1 MLVHLLAGALTMKII
16 IEKNAGRGK
25 KGKNAVLRLEDEKEK
40 CIKKEIK
47 LKRTHA
53 RTAEVLVFSR
63 RRHKFKWASSTTWNC
78 NKFSKTIVSNFKA
91 SESFKI
97 KLKTN
102 KCFVFFAGLCK
113 LFTRQASYFFC
124 IYYSTRSIPMLQWL
138 LLAHTSE
145 DDSVLSLSSSA
156 AAASKTHDSKSFR
169 LFARR
174 FSHSFI
180 AAHLF
185 FAHSSFFI

>member
-1 MLVHLLAGALTMKII
+1 MF
-16 IEKNAGRGK
+16 
-25 KGKNAVLRLEDEKEK
+25 
-40 CIKKEIK
+40 CI
-47 LKRTHA
+47 LCR
-53 RTAEVLVFSR
+53 F
-63 RRHKFKWASSTTWNC
+63 KF
-78 NKFSKTIVSNFKA
+78 
-91 SESFKI
+91 
-97 KLKTN
+97 
-102 KCFVFFAGLCK
+102 
-113 LFTRQASYFFC
+113 FTRQASYFFC
-124 IYYSTRSIPMLQWL
+124 IYYSTRSIPMSQWL

-185 FAHSSFFI
+185 FAHSIFLHINFTHLSLPCSVIVVFAFFIFSSNLSFSSSVCVCSFGSFGSTSISIYHSAFGVFLCVFFFVVHIGRQFVVHSRKHSLSPAQSIYLSLLLLLFRQ